1 MPEFDPETLD
11 AVAREREVRFTTDG
25 RRSGKPHAVTIW
37 ISTDGRRVFIRSGGG
52 LSRDWPRNLLASGTG
67 ILRVGGKDVRVRG
80 RHVTDSTEA
89 RQVTG
94 LVIRKYGTSVKRS
107 PEGGP
112 LSPAE
117 QATFELLPA
126 Q

>member
-1 MPEFDPETLD
+1 MPEFGPKTLE
-11 AVAREREVRFTTDG
+11 AVAREREVTFTTKG

-37 ISTDGRRVFIRSGGG
+37 VSSDGRRVFIRSGGG

-67 ILRVGGKDVRVRG
+67 ILRVGGAYVSVR
-80 RHVTDSTEA
+80 A
-89 RQVTG
+89 RQVTDPTEARG
-94 LVIRKYGTSVKRS
+94 VTDLVIRKYGPSVKRS

-112 LSPAE
+112 LSLGE

-126 Q
+126 